1 MSADPDV
8 VPVTVAIPTIG
19 RLEPIRRCLESLR
32 ACVPAP
38 AEILVVDQSHD
49 SELAELVADMV
60 GDRARVV
67 PSHGLGV
74 ARARNDG
81 LRAAAHPVVLVTDDD
96 CTVPV
101 EWVGTGHR
109 LTAAHPGAI
118 VTGRVLPVGDPRAVP
133 STKDDPVPADLS
145 SERRGGWLFGNN
157 MALPRD
163 SVLDLGGFDERFG
176 PEEAAEDNEFCY
188 RWLRAGR
195 PLRYEPSLAVEH
207 HDWRSPDELE
217 RLYVR
222 YARGEGY
229 FYGIELVKDKE
240 TRETFDEDE
249 SERLLRG
256 FLSKALFEAGL
267 YCRADDRGDPVIQL
281 SPPLICDQT
290 HFDEIEQILRVVLD
304 KASTLL

>member
-101 EWVGTGHR
+101 EWVGIGHR

-133 STKDDPVPADLS
+133 STKDDPVPVDLS

-229 FYGIELVKDKE
+229 FYAKH
-240 TRETFDEDE
+240 
-249 SERLLRG
+249 LR
-256 FLSKALFEAGL
+256 
-267 YCRADDRGDPVIQL
+267 RGD
-281 SPPLICDQT
+281 
-290 HFDEIEQILRVVLD
+290 LRMLRFVVRDVAWGVRAL
-304 KASTLL
+304 ASGLLKGRESWTDSRRGVFKGMPGGLAAGWRVFGKER